1 MKKQQNKIN
10 IKKKLIILEK
20 TKTIVRN
27 YGWSEKILN
36 KLIKQGVS
44 KSDLVYFFNNNYKE
58 IINFSLE
65 NLNSILEDKINKI
78 NIINFP
84 INKRIKLILINRMTK
99 INKDKI
105 F

>member
-78 NIINFP
+78 NIINF
-84 INKRIKLILINRMTK
+84 NKKLLYSHFNNFILNYLI
-99 INKDKI
+99 
-105 F
+105 